1 MRRSDVLLLIL
12 ILFANI
18 LLSQNPEDIINKS
31 IAVVKENDKKIESLS
46 GNFKLKVKLNYELT
60 VKKGSYE
67 FVYDVKFKNGM
78 VEERKLVSAPDVVD
92 SSSLRIAK
100 QIERVRQG
108 EYLKIEN
115 LVFPFLRVRDGSAEK
130 SINYKLAGSEK
141 FNGKDCFVITVDYK
155 VKSDT
160 AGSKGNGKIW
170 IDKASYV
177 PIRCEYDVTYESKRF
192 GKNQNKQFL
201 DLNEVETVVLP
212 ARNVIHVF
220 PKVLFVK
227 FGKVEVIYET
237 YDFKF
242 EK

>member
-1 MRRSDVLLLIL
+1 MLWFIL
-12 ILFANI
+12 IFFAN
-18 LLSQNPEDIINKS
+18 LLFSQNPEDIVKKS
-31 IAVVKENDKKIESLS
+31 IAVIEENDKKIESLS

-60 VKKGSYE
+60 VKKGNYE
-67 FVYDVKFKNGM
+67 FVYDVKFKNGA
-78 VEERKLVSAPDVVD
+78 VEERKLVFVPNPVD

-108 EYLKIEN
+108 EDLKIKN
-115 LVFPFLRVRDGSAEK
+115 LVFPFLRIRNGSAEK
-130 SINYKLAGSEK
+130 NINYKFSGIEK
-141 FNGKDCFVITVDYK
+141 FNGKDCFVISVDYK

-160 AGSKGNGKIW
+160 AGSKGGGKIW
-170 IDKASYV
+170 IDKESYI

-201 DLNEVETVVLP
+201 DLNKVEAVILP
-212 ARNVIHVF
+212 ARNIIHIF

-227 FGKVEVIYET
+227 FGKIEVVYET

>member
-1 MRRSDVLLLIL
+1 MLWFVLIF
-12 ILFANI
+12 FANV
-18 LLSQNPEDIINKS
+18 LFSQNPEDIVKKS
-31 IAVVKENDKKIESLS
+31 IAVIEENDKKIELLS

-60 VKKGSYE
+60 VKKGNYE
-67 FVYDVKFKNGM
+67 FAYDVKFKNGT
-78 VEERKLVSAPDVVD
+78 VEERKLVSTPNPVD

-108 EYLKIEN
+108 EDLKIKN
-115 LVFPFLRVRDGSAEK
+115 LVFPFLRIRDGSAEK
-130 SINYKLAGSEK
+130 SVNYKLAGSEK
-141 FNGKDCFVITVDYK
+141 LNNKDCFVITVDYK

-170 IDKASYV
+170 IDKESYV
-177 PIRCEYDVTYESKRF
+177 PIRCEYDVTYESKKF

-201 DLNEVETVVLP
+201 DLSKVETVVLP

-227 FGKVEVIYET
+227 FGKIEIVYET